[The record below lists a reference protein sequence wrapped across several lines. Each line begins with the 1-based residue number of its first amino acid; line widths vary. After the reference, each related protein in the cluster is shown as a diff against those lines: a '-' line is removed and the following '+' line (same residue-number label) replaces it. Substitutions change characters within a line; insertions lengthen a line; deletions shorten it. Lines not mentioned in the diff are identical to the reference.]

1 MYETVEELKELEI
14 EKLIWLIFIFISA
27 LNIYGDNIE
36 ELFLKS
42 NNLILERKSKNIF
55 IFTIIISLLIY
66 LYFATRNYK
75 KLSKE
80 EYGSDEFKLKLF
92 RLIGSILIIVGTI
105 FILYFEVNEQT
116 PLGTPTI

>member
-14 EKLIWLIFIFISA
+14 EKLIWLIVIFLSA
-27 LNIYGDNIE
+27 LNIYGDNIQ

-42 NNLILERKSKNIF
+42 NNTILEKKAKHIF
-55 IFTIIISLLIY
+55 IFTITISLLIY
-66 LYFATRNYK
+66 LYFANRNYQ

-80 EYGSDEFKLKLF
+80 EYGSNEFKLKLIRF
-92 RLIGSILIIVGTI
+92 VGSILIIVGTS